1 MSLNLANS
9 AHISCRHFAEETAL
23 IHDERKLNYREFLR
37 RLVAFAS
44 HLRQVGVQPGDKVAL
59 FCPNRMSF
67 TIAYY
72 GILQAGGTVVPISY
86 LAVGREVGY
95 YLDDSDAAALIAWS
109 EYAEAAREG
118 FDSADA
124 CNHLLLFDESDG
136 PLTMV
141 DSPGVNPDGEC
152 DLALTSSEDTAVIL
166 YTSGT
171 TGQPKGAELTHF
183 NMYSNAQFCAEQ
195 LLGEPG
201 RREIFGPGN
210 VSLSALPLFH
220 SFGQTSNQNSSIMG
234 GAAMSYLER
243 FDPEAALE
251 VMERDRVTQFA
262 GVPTMYFALLNFE
275 GAERYDLSSLK
286 YCYSGGAPMPVEVMK
301 DFDRKYNVNILE
313 GYGLSETSPVATF
326 NLMYRPKKIG
336 SIGLA
341 ISGCEVKVVDGDD
354 NEVSPGEVGEIVIR
368 GYNVMKGYYKRPEA
382 TEEAFRGGWFHT
394 GDMGTMDEDE
404 YFFIVDRKKDMIIRG
419 GFNVYPREV
428 EEILYSHPAIR
439 EAAVIGVADEKYG
452 EEVKAFVS
460 LKEDCEVSL
469 DELFE
474 FSKERLSAS
483 KYPRLFEILDDLPKG
498 STGKILR
505 KSLRADADAEEA

>member
-1 MSLNLANS
+1 MSLNLASS
-9 AHISCRHFAEETAL
+9 AHISTRHFPDEIAL
-23 IHDERKLNYREFLR
+23 IHDDRRLTYSEFLR
-37 RLVAFAS
+37 RLVAFAA
-44 HLRQVGVQPGDKVAL
+44 HLRELGVEPGDKVAL

-67 TIAYY
+67 TVAYY
-72 GILQAGGTVVPISY
+72 GILQAGGTVVPVSY

-95 YLDDSDAAALIAWS
+95 YLNDSDATALVAWS
-109 EYAEAAREG
+109 EYSEAAREG
-118 FDSADA
+118 FEQADG
-124 CNHLLLFDESDG
+124 CGHLLLFDESSG

-141 DSPGVNPDGEC
+141 DSPGVDPDGEC

-201 RREIFGPGN
+201 RREIFGPGD

-234 GAAMSYLER
+234 GACLTYLER

-251 VMERDRVTQFA
+251 IMQRDRVTQFA

-354 NEVSPGEVGEIVIR
+354 NEVSPGEVGELVIR

-404 YFFIVDRKKDMIIRG
+404 YFFIVDRKKDLIIRG

-428 EEILYSHPAIR
+428 EEALYGHPAIR
-439 EAAVIGVADEKYG
+439 EAAVIGVPDEKYG
-452 EEVKAFVS
+452 EEIKAFVS
-460 LKEDCEVSL
+460 LKEGCEVSL
-469 DELFE
+469 EELLE
-474 FSKERLSAS
+474 FSRERLSAS
-483 KYPRLFEILDDLPKG
+483 KYPRFFEILDDLPKG

-505 KSLRADADAEEA
+505 KSLRADADEEEG

>member
-1 MSLNLANS
+1 MSLNLASS
-9 AHISCRHFAEETAL
+9 AHISCSHFPGETAL
-23 IHDERKLNYREFLR
+23 IHDDRKLSYNEFLR
-37 RLVAFAS
+37 HLVAFAA
-44 HLRQVGVQPGDKVAL
+44 HLRQLGVQPGDKVAL

-72 GILQAGGTVVPISY
+72 GILQAGGTVVPISF

-95 YLDDSDAAALIAWS
+95 YLNDSDAVALVAWS
-109 EYAEAAREG
+109 EYSKAAREG
-118 FDSADA
+118 FDEAED
-124 CNHLLLFDESDG
+124 CEHLLLFDEDRG

-141 DSPGVNPDGEC
+141 DSPGVDPDGEC

-183 NMYSNAQFCAEQ
+183 NMYSNAQFCSEQ

-201 RREIFGPGN
+201 RREIFGPGD

-234 GAAMSYLER
+234 GAALSYLER

-286 YCYSGGAPMPVEVMK
+286 YCYSGGAPMPVEVLK
-301 DFDRKYNVNILE
+301 DFDRKYNVSILE

-326 NLMYRPKKIG
+326 NLMYRPRKIG

-354 NEVSPGEVGEIVIR
+354 NEVPPGEVGEIVIR

-382 TEEAFRGGWFHT
+382 TEEAFRSGWFHT

-404 YFFIVDRKKDMIIRG
+404 YFFIVDRKKDLILRG

-428 EEILYSHPAIR
+428 EEVLYSHSSIR
-439 EAAVIGVADEKYG
+439 EAAVIGVPDEKYG

-460 LKEDCEVSL
+460 LKEGCEVSL
-469 DELFE
+469 DELLE
-474 FSKERLSAS
+474 FSRERLSAS

-505 KSLRADADAEEA
+505 KSLRANGDQEEG

>member
-9 AHISCRHFAEETAL
+9 AHISTRYFGDEIAL
-23 IHDERKLNYREFLR
+23 IHDDRKLTYSEFLR
-37 RLVAFAS
+37 QLVAFAA
-44 HLRQVGVQPGDKVAL
+44 HLRELGVEPGDKVAM

-95 YLDDSDAAALIAWS
+95 YLDDSDAVALLAWS

-118 FDSADA
+118 FDSADG
-124 CNHLLLFDESDG
+124 CEHLLLFDESDG

-141 DSPGVNPDGEC
+141 DSAAVNPDAEC
-152 DLALTSSEDTAVIL
+152 DIALTSSEDTAVIL

-183 NMYSNAQFCAEQ
+183 NMYSNAQYCAEQ
-195 LLGEPG
+195 LIGEPG

-210 VSLSALPLFH
+210 VSLCALPLFH
-220 SFGQTSNQNSSIMG
+220 SFGQTCNQNSSIMG
-234 GAAMSYLER
+234 GASLSYLDR
-243 FDPEAALE
+243 FEPETALS
-251 VMERDRVTQFA
+251 VMQRDRVTQFA

-275 GAERYDLSSLK
+275 DADRYDLSSLR

-301 DFDRKYNVNILE
+301 DFDEKYNVNILE

-326 NLMYRPKKIG
+326 NVLYRTRKAG
-336 SIGLA
+336 SIGVA
-341 ISGCEVKVVDGDD
+341 INGCEVKVFDD
-354 NEVSPGEVGEIVIR
+354 DDREVAPGEVGEVVIR

-382 TEEAFRGGWFHT
+382 TETAFRNGWFHT
-394 GDMGTMDEDE
+394 GDMGRMDEDE
-404 YFFIVDRKKDMIIRG
+404 YFFIVDRKNDMIIRG

-428 EEILYSHPAIR
+428 EEILYGHPAVQ
-439 EAAVIGVADEKYG
+439 EAAVIGVPDEKYG
-452 EEVKAFVS
+452 EEVKAFVA
-460 LKEDCEVSL
+460 LKNEQ
-469 DELFE
+469 ELTGEELIE
-474 FSKERLSAS
+474 FAKERMAAS
-483 KYPRLFEILDDLPKG
+483 KYPRLVEILPELPKG

-505 KSLRADADAEEA
+505 RSLRDG

>member
-124 CNHLLLFDESDG
+124 CKHLLLFDESDG

-404 YFFIVDRKKDMIIRG
+404 YFFIVDRKNDMIIRG

>member
-1 MSLNLANS
+1 
-9 AHISCRHFAEETAL
+9 
-23 IHDERKLNYREFLR
+23 
-37 RLVAFAS
+37 
-44 HLRQVGVQPGDKVAL
+44 
-59 FCPNRMSF
+59 
-67 TIAYY
+67 
-72 GILQAGGTVVPISY
+72 
-86 LAVGREVGY
+86 
-95 YLDDSDAAALIAWS
+95 
-109 EYAEAAREG
+109 
-118 FDSADA
+118 
-124 CNHLLLFDESDG
+124 
-136 PLTMV
+136 MV
-141 DSPGVNPDGEC
+141 DSPLVDPDGEC
-152 DLALTSSEDTAVIL
+152 DIALTSSEDTAVIL

-195 LLGEPG
+195 LLGKPD
-201 RREIFGPGN
+201 RREIFGPGD

-234 GAAMSYLER
+234 GAALTYLER

-251 VMERDRVTQFA
+251 VMERDRVTLFA

-275 GAERYDLSSLK
+275 GAERYDLSSLR

-313 GYGLSETSPVATF
+313 GYGLSETSPGATF

-354 NEVSPGEVGEIVIR
+354 NEVPPGEVGEIVIR

-382 TEEAFRGGWFHT
+382 TEEAFRCGWFHT
-394 GDMGTMDEDE
+394 GDMGTMDTDE
-404 YFFIVDRKKDMIIRG
+404 YFFIVDRKKDLIIRG

-428 EEILYSHPAIR
+428 EEVLYSHSSIR
-439 EAAVIGVADEKYG
+439 EAAVVGVPDEKYG
-452 EEVKAFVS
+452 EEVKAVVS
-460 LKEDCEVSL
+460 LKEGCEVSL
-469 DELFE
+469 DELLE
-474 FSKERLSAS
+474 FSRERLSAS
-483 KYPRLFEILDDLPKG
+483 KYPRFFAILDDLPKG

-505 KSLRADADAEEA
+505 KSLRADAGEEEA

>member
-1 MSLNLANS
+1 MSLNLASS
-9 AHISCRHFAEETAL
+9 AHISCSHFPGETAL
-23 IHDERKLNYREFLR
+23 IHDDRKLSYNEFLR
-37 RLVAFAS
+37 HLVAFAA
-44 HLRQVGVQPGDKVAL
+44 HLRQLGVQPGDKVAL

-95 YLDDSDAAALIAWS
+95 YLNDSDAVALVAWS
-109 EYAEAAREG
+109 EYSKAAREG
-118 FDSADA
+118 FDEAED
-124 CNHLLLFDESDG
+124 CEHLLLFDEGRG

-141 DSPGVNPDGEC
+141 DSPGVDPDGEC

-183 NMYSNAQFCAEQ
+183 NMYSNAQFCSEQ

-201 RREIFGPGN
+201 RREIFGPGD

-234 GAAMSYLER
+234 GAALSYLER

-286 YCYSGGAPMPVEVMK
+286 YCYSGGAPMPVEVLK
-301 DFDRKYNVNILE
+301 DFDRKYNVSILE

-326 NLMYRPKKIG
+326 NLMYRPRKIG

-354 NEVSPGEVGEIVIR
+354 NEVPPGEVGEIAIR

-404 YFFIVDRKKDMIIRG
+404 YFFIVDRKKDLILRG

-428 EEILYSHPAIR
+428 EEVLYSHSSIR
-439 EAAVIGVADEKYG
+439 EAAVIGVPDEKYG

-460 LKEDCEVSL
+460 LKEGCEVSL
-469 DELFE
+469 DELLE
-474 FSKERLSAS
+474 FSRERLSAS

-505 KSLRADADAEEA
+505 KSLRANGDQEEG

>member
-1 MSLNLANS
+1 
-9 AHISCRHFAEETAL
+9 
-23 IHDERKLNYREFLR
+23 
-37 RLVAFAS
+37 
-44 HLRQVGVQPGDKVAL
+44 
-59 FCPNRMSF
+59 MSF

-95 YLDDSDAAALIAWS
+95 YLNDSDAVALAAWS
-109 EYAEAAREG
+109 EYSEAAREG
-118 FDSADA
+118 FDEAED
-124 CNHLLLFDESDG
+124 CEHLLLFDESSG

-141 DSPGVNPDGEC
+141 DSPLVDPDGEC
-152 DLALTSSEDTAVIL
+152 DIALTSSEDTAVIL

-183 NMYSNAQFCAEQ
+183 NMYSNAQFCSEQ

-201 RREIFGPGN
+201 RREIFGPGD

-234 GAAMSYLER
+234 GAALSYLER

-251 VMERDRVTQFA
+251 VMERDRVTLFA

-301 DFDRKYNVNILE
+301 DFDRKYNVSILE

-326 NLMYRPKKIG
+326 NLMYRPRKIG

-354 NEVSPGEVGEIVIR
+354 NEVPPGEVGEIVIR

-394 GDMGTMDEDE
+394 GDMGTMDTDE
-404 YFFIVDRKKDMIIRG
+404 YFFIVDRKTDMILRG

-428 EEILYSHPAIR
+428 EEVLYSHSSIR
-439 EAAVIGVADEKYG
+439 EAAVVGVPDEKYG

-460 LKEDCEVSL
+460 LKEGCEVSL
-469 DELFE
+469 DELLE
-474 FSKERLSAS
+474 FSRERLSAS

-505 KSLRADADAEEA
+505 KSLRANGDQEEG

>member
-1 MSLNLANS
+1 MSLNLASS
-9 AHISCRHFAEETAL
+9 AHISCSHFPGETAL
-23 IHDERKLNYREFLR
+23 IHDDRKLSYNEFLR
-37 RLVAFAS
+37 HLVAFAA
-44 HLRQVGVQPGDKVAL
+44 HLRQLGVQPGDKVAL

-72 GILQAGGTVVPISY
+72 GILQAGGTVVPISF

-95 YLDDSDAAALIAWS
+95 YLNDSDAVALVAWS
-109 EYAEAAREG
+109 EYSKAAREG
-118 FDSADA
+118 FDVAED
-124 CNHLLLFDESDG
+124 CEHLLLFDEGRG

-141 DSPGVNPDGEC
+141 DSPGVDPDGEC

-183 NMYSNAQFCAEQ
+183 NMYSNAQFCSEQ

-201 RREIFGPGN
+201 RREIFGPGD

-234 GAAMSYLER
+234 GAALSYLER

-286 YCYSGGAPMPVEVMK
+286 YCYSGGAPMPVEVLK
-301 DFDRKYNVNILE
+301 DFDRKYNVSILE

-326 NLMYRPKKIG
+326 NLMYRPRKIG

-354 NEVSPGEVGEIVIR
+354 NEVPPGEVGEIAIR

-404 YFFIVDRKKDMIIRG
+404 YFFIVDRKKDLILRG

-428 EEILYSHPAIR
+428 EEVLYSHSSIR
-439 EAAVIGVADEKYG
+439 EAAVIGVPDEKYG

-460 LKEDCEVSL
+460 LKEGCEVSL
-469 DELFE
+469 DELLE
-474 FSKERLSAS
+474 FSRERLSAS

-505 KSLRADADAEEA
+505 KSLRANGDQEEG

>member
-1 MSLNLANS
+1 
-9 AHISCRHFAEETAL
+9 
-23 IHDERKLNYREFLR
+23 
-37 RLVAFAS
+37 
-44 HLRQVGVQPGDKVAL
+44 
-59 FCPNRMSF
+59 
-67 TIAYY
+67 
-72 GILQAGGTVVPISY
+72 
-86 LAVGREVGY
+86 
-95 YLDDSDAAALIAWS
+95 
-109 EYAEAAREG
+109 
-118 FDSADA
+118 
-124 CNHLLLFDESDG
+124 
-136 PLTMV
+136 
-141 DSPGVNPDGEC
+141 
-152 DLALTSSEDTAVIL
+152 
-166 YTSGT
+166 
-171 TGQPKGAELTHF
+171 
-183 NMYSNAQFCAEQ
+183 
-195 LLGEPG
+195 
-201 RREIFGPGN
+201 
-210 VSLSALPLFH
+210 
-220 SFGQTSNQNSSIMG
+220 MG

-301 DFDRKYNVNILE
+301 DFDEKYSVNILE

-341 ISGCEVKVVDGDD
+341 ISGCEVKVMDGDD
-354 NEVSPGEVGEIVIR
+354 KEVSPGEIGEIVIR

-404 YFFIVDRKKDMIIRG
+404 YFFIVDRKNDMIIRG

-452 EEVKAFVS
+452 EEVKAFV
-460 LKEDCEVSL
+460 DCQSHTAAGRCLTPAEGDVL
-469 DELFE
+469 VCWDV
-474 FSKERLSAS
+474 
-483 KYPRLFEILDDLPKG
+483 
-498 STGKILR
+498 TR
-505 KSLRADADAEEA
+505 KV